1 MSDLHNLATA
11 LENGERVADIK
22 ARIRDIDAEVDNLIH
37 EKQELEEQIEQIKN
51 ARDFERDLD
60 RMIEGQINDRIY
72 ERHESETIDP
82 VTAAQEEKFTSK

>member
-1 MSDLHNLATA
+1 MSDLHNMAVTMEKAEL
-11 LENGERVADIK
+11 VADLK

-82 VTAAQEEKFTSK
+82 VTTAQGEKQA